1 MPLKI
6 IGLWITRDLFS
17 IKSRFGWCYKS
28 SVIGKWNAFFRF
40 GGSRQVL
47 LHLTKK
53 ETCVG
58 ETTARQRANKEVLN
72 LQERVKIVM
81 LKNHNPLAQS
91 IYILAFDQSIFMQ
104 WRECLVI
111 SFFFGQACIVIL
123 SSHLVLEHVAP

>member
-17 IKSRFGWCYKS
+17 IKSRFGWCYNS
-28 SVIGKWNAFFRF
+28 SIIGKWNAFFRLE
-40 GGSRQVL
+40 VL
-47 LHLTKK
+47 DKYFYIWQKK
-53 ETCVG
+53 TCVG

-111 SFFFGQACIVIL
+111 SFFFGQVCIVIL